1 MIKFNAIKAATI
13 AANNESEEGRVYN
26 ISAEIETR
34 DGKATNVSRGSVK
47 KVEGEEEIAT
57 FNGWNESH
65 LTVNMNNVSDE
76 EQDAVFAAVRAFVKQ
91 LREKAGNLNL
101 TEACI

>member
-1 MIKFNAIKAATI
+1 MIKLESIIAATVKFS
-13 AANNESEEGRVYN
+13 NRSEEGRAYD

-47 KVEGEEEIAT
+47 KLECEEEIAT

-65 LTVNMNNVSDE
+65 LTVNMNNVADE